1 MKQCI
6 FTLEE
11 VQEKGGGVWRL
22 RLAGD
27 ASAITAPGQFVNI
40 QLPGKF
46 LRRPI
51 SVSDWW
57 EGGVSLLVKEAGE
70 GTRELVRLPTG
81 TKLDVLTGLGNGFD
95 VSEAKGKHAVLVSGG
110 IGIAPLYGLVR
121 RMEEA
126 GVEIQAIVTGFASE
140 DQARVLYRG
149 DWVIKGYRVLP
160 VTEDGSLGTKGLVTD
175 ILRHMLPDSH
185 YVMACGPAPMLKAIC
200 NLSQITGGQFS
211 FEARMAC
218 GFGACMGCTI
228 PTRNGP
234 RRVCKDGPVFR
245 KEEIVW

>member
-1 MKQCI
+1 MKQGI
-6 FTLEE
+6 FTLEQ
-11 VQEKGGGVWRL
+11 VQNKGGGIWML

-51 SVSDWW
+51 SVCKWW
-57 EGGVSLLVKEAGE
+57 DEGLELLVKEAGE
-70 GTRELVRLPTG
+70 GTRELVRLPEG

-95 VSEAKGKHAVLVSGG
+95 VSEAKGKHAVLVGGG

-121 RMEEA
+121 CMKEA
-126 GVEIQAIVTGFASE
+126 GVGIQAIVVGFATE
-140 DQARVLYRG
+140 EQAHSLYTG
-149 DWVIKGYRVLP
+149 DWVVMGYRVLT
-160 VTEDGSLGTKGLVTD
+160 VTEDGTLGAKGFVTD
-175 ILRHMLPDSH
+175 VLERMLPDCH
-185 YVMACGPAPMLKAIC
+185 YVMACGPTPMLKAIC
-200 NLSQITGGQFS
+200 DLPQITGGQFS

-218 GFGACMGCTI
+218 GFGACVGCSI
-228 PTRNGP
+228 PTKNGP
-234 RRVCKDGPVFR
+234 RRVCKDGPVFQ